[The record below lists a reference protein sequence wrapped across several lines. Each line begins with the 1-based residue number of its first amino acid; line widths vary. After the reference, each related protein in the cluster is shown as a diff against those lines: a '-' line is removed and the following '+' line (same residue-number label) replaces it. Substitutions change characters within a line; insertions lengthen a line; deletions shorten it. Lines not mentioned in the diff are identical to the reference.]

1 MDIDSRIFFN
11 LFVVL
16 ILLLANAFFVASEFA
31 LVSVRQTRML
41 QLSKEGNTTA
51 TIAIHA
57 LEHLDRY
64 IAAVQLGI
72 TISSIGIGWVGEGA
86 IAKLIEPLFGFLP
99 FVGKN
104 IAVHSVSVTIA
115 FSLITLLHVV
125 IGELM
130 PKSIALQYPER
141 TALLVTRP
149 MAFITKIFTPF
160 IFILNGFGNILLKLL
175 HIPPATSTHLS
186 HSAEELELIIDAS
199 CNEGMLNET
208 EKDMLQNVLKF
219 SDLVAKQIM
228 VPRPDMIAIE
238 SILTLEE
245 IEKIVSENQ
254 YTRYP
259 VYEEDLDHVIGILH
273 VKDLYAFRRSE
284 NKEFNI
290 HELLREPLLVPET
303 VNMDQLVRDFKTTKN
318 QLAIVID
325 EFGGTSGLITLED
338 VLEEIFGEV
347 QDEFDEEEADI
358 KQIGED
364 EYIANAML
372 RLDELEEMFE
382 LNHIEEDDVDTIAGI
397 VVKELGRIAELNDT
411 VVYEGL
417 EFTVLEIDG
426 ARITKLKIKK
436 LPQLVETQEENVNKA

>member
-41 QLSKEGNTTA
+41 QLSKEGNATA

-86 IAKLIEPLFGFLP
+86 IAKLIEPLFSFLP
-99 FVGKN
+99 IVGKN
-104 IAVHSVSVTIA
+104 IAVHSVSATLA
-115 FSLITLLHVV
+115 FALITLLHVV

-175 HIPPATSTHLS
+175 HIPPATSTHIS

-228 VPRPDMIAIE
+228 VPRPDMVAIE
-238 SILTLEE
+238 SIMSLDE
-245 IEKIVSENQ
+245 IETIVSENQ

-284 NKEFNI
+284 RKEFNI

-303 VNMDQLVRDFKTTKN
+303 VKMDQLVRDFKTTKN
-318 QLAIVID
+318 QIAIVID
-325 EFGGTSGLITLED
+325 EFGGTSGLISLED

-358 KQIGED
+358 KQISDD

-382 LNHIEEDDVDTIAGI
+382 LDHIDEDDVDTIAGI

-411 VVYEGL
+411 VVFSGL
-417 EFTVLEIDG
+417 EFTVVEIDG

-436 LPQLVETQEENVNKA
+436 LPLVVEPQEENANKA

>member
-1 MDIDSRIFFN
+1 MDIDNKIIFN
-11 LFVVL
+11 LIIVV

-31 LVSVRQTRML
+31 LVSVRQSRIL

-51 TIAIHA
+51 EIAIHA

-86 IAKLIEPLFGFLP
+86 IAKLIEPLFSFLP
-99 FVGKN
+99 FIGKD
-104 IAVHSVSVTIA
+104 IAVHSVSVTLA
-115 FSLITLLHVV
+115 FALITLLHVV

-141 TALLVTRP
+141 TALFVTRP

-175 HIPPATSTHLS
+175 KIPPATGTHLS
-186 HSAEELELIIDAS
+186 HSAEELNIIIDAS

-219 SDLVAKQIM
+219 TDLVAKQIM

-238 SILTLEE
+238 SIMSLDE
-245 IEKIVSENQ
+245 IEAIVSENQ

-273 VKDLYAFRRSE
+273 VKDLYALRRT
-284 NKEFNI
+284 NGEFNI
-290 HELLREPLLVPET
+290 HNLLREPLLVPET
-303 VNMDQLVRDFKTTKN
+303 VKMDQLVRDFKTTKN

-358 KQIGED
+358 RQIGED
-364 EYIANAML
+364 EYIVNAKL
-372 RLDELEEMFE
+372 RLDELEEMFDIGR
-382 LNHIEEDDVDTIAGI
+382 IEEEDVETVAGI
-397 VVKELGRIAELNDT
+397 VVKELGRIAELKDK
-411 VVYEGL
+411 VVYKGL
-417 EFTVLEIDG
+417 EFTVIEIDG
-426 ARITKLKIKK
+426 ARILKLKIKK
-436 LPQLVETQEENVNKA
+436 LAQEPQDVEENQNKA

>member
-1 MDIDSRIFFN
+1 MDIDIRIFFN
-11 LFVVL
+11 LFVVV

-31 LVSVRQTRML
+31 LVSVRQSRML
-41 QLSKEGNTTA
+41 QLSKEGNSTA

-72 TISSIGIGWVGEGA
+72 TISSLGIGWVGEGA
-86 IAKLIEPLFGFLP
+86 VAKLIEPLFNFLP
-99 FVGKN
+99 VLGKN

-141 TALLVTRP
+141 TALMVTRP

-160 IFILNGFGNILLKLL
+160 IFILNGFGNILLKIL
-175 HIPPATSTHLS
+175 HVPPASSTHLS

-228 VPRPDMIAIE
+228 VPRPDMVAIE
-238 SILTLEE
+238 SIMSLEE

-273 VKDLYAFRRSE
+273 VKDLYAFRRTE

-290 HELLREPLLVPET
+290 HALLREPLLVPET
-303 VNMDQLVRDFKTTKN
+303 VKMEQLVRDFKTTKN

-325 EFGGTSGLITLED
+325 EFGGTAGLITLED

-347 QDEFDEEEADI
+347 QDEFDEEETDI
-358 KQIGED
+358 KQVSED

-372 RLDELEEMFE
+372 RLDELEEFFE
-382 LNHIEEDDVDTIAGI
+382 LSHIDEDDVDTIAGI
-397 VVKELGRIAELNDT
+397 VVKELGRIAEINDT
-411 VVYEGL
+411 VVFAGL
-417 EFTVLEIDG
+417 EFTVVEIDG

-436 LPQLVETQEENVNKA
+436 LPVEVEHQEENANKS

>member
-1 MDIDSRIFFN
+1 MDIDSTVIFN
-11 LFVVL
+11 LFIVV
-16 ILLLANAFFVASEFA
+16 ILLMANAFFVASEFA
-31 LVSVRQTRML
+31 LVSVRQTRIL
-41 QLSKEGNTTA
+41 QLSKEGNSTA
-51 TIAIHA
+51 RIAIHA
-57 LEHLDRY
+57 LEHLDKY

-86 IAKLIEPLFGFLP
+86 IAKLIQPLFAFWPFL
-99 FVGKN
+99 GKD

-141 TALLVTRP
+141 TTLFVTRP

-160 IFILNGFGNILLKLL
+160 IFILNGLGNMLLKMVNVS
-175 HIPPATSTHLS
+175 PATGTHLS
-186 HSAEELELIIDAS
+186 HSAEELNIIIDAS

-219 SDLVAKQIM
+219 TDLVAKQIM

-238 SILTLEE
+238 SIMTLEE
-245 IEKIVSENQ
+245 IEKVISENQ

-273 VKDLYAFRRSE
+273 VKDLYNLRRT
-284 NKEFNI
+284 NGEFNI
-290 HELLREPLLVPET
+290 HNLLREPLLVPET
-303 VNMDQLVRDFKTTKN
+303 VKMDQLVRDFKTTKN

-358 KQIGED
+358 KQIDEN
-364 EYIANAML
+364 EYIVNAML
-372 RLDELEEMFE
+372 RVDELEEMFE
-382 LNHIEEDDVDTIAGI
+382 LPDLEEEDVDTVAGI

-411 VVYEGL
+411 VVYQGL
-417 EFTVLEIDG
+417 EFTVIEIDG
-426 ARITKLKIKK
+426 ARIMKLKIKK
-436 LPQLVETQEENVNKA
+436 LVPDSVLEEENNK

>member
-1 MDIDSRIFFN
+1 MDIDNKIIFN
-11 LFVVL
+11 LIIVV

-31 LVSVRQTRML
+31 LVSVRQSRIL

-51 TIAIHA
+51 EIAIHA

-86 IAKLIEPLFGFLP
+86 IAKLIEPLFSFLP
-99 FVGKN
+99 FIGKD
-104 IAVHSVSVTIA
+104 IAVHSVSVTLA
-115 FSLITLLHVV
+115 FALITLLHVV

-141 TALLVTRP
+141 TALFVTRP

-175 HIPPATSTHLS
+175 KIPPATGTHLS
-186 HSAEELELIIDAS
+186 HSAEELNIIIDAS

-219 SDLVAKQIM
+219 TDLVAKQIM

-238 SILTLEE
+238 SIMSLDE
-245 IEKIVSENQ
+245 IEAIVSENQ

-273 VKDLYAFRRSE
+273 VKDLYALRRT
-284 NKEFNI
+284 NGEFNI
-290 HELLREPLLVPET
+290 HNLLREPLLVPET
-303 VNMDQLVRDFKTTKN
+303 VKMDQLVRDFKTTKN

-358 KQIGED
+358 RQIGED
-364 EYIANAML
+364 EYIVNAKL
-372 RLDELEEMFE
+372 RLDELEEMFDIGR
-382 LNHIEEDDVDTIAGI
+382 IEEEDVETVAGI
-397 VVKELGRIAELNDT
+397 VVKELGRIAELKDK
-411 VVYEGL
+411 VVYKGL
-417 EFTVLEIDG
+417 EFTVIEIDG
-426 ARITKLKIKK
+426 ARILKLKIKK
-436 LPQLVETQEENVNKA
+436 LAQEPQDAEENQNKA

>member
-1 MDIDSRIFFN
+1 
-11 LFVVL
+11 
-16 ILLLANAFFVASEFA
+16 
-31 LVSVRQTRML
+31 ML
-41 QLSKEGNTTA
+41 QLSKEGNSTA

-72 TISSIGIGWVGEGA
+72 TISSLGIGWCGEGA
-86 IAKLIEPLFGFLP
+86 LAKLIAPLFSFLP
-99 FVGKN
+99 VGKD

-130 PKSIALQYPER
+130 PKSIALQYPEK
-141 TALLVTRP
+141 TTLFVTRP
-149 MAFITKIFTPF
+149 MAVITKLFTPF
-160 IFILNGFGNILLKLL
+160 IFILNGFGNLLLRML
-175 HIPPATSTHLS
+175 RIPPATSTHVS
-186 HSAEELELIIDAS
+186 HSAEELNLIIDAS

-238 SILTLEE
+238 SIMTLDE
-245 IEKIVSENQ
+245 IEQIVSEYQ

-273 VKDLYAFRRSE
+273 VKDLYALRRA

-290 HELLREPLLVPET
+290 HDLLREPLLVPET
-303 VNMDQLVRDFKTTKN
+303 VKMDQLVRDFKTTKN

-358 KQIGED
+358 KQISED
-364 EYIANAML
+364 EYIVNAML
-372 RLDELEEMFE
+372 RIDELEEMFE
-382 LNHIEEDDVDTIAGI
+382 LGNLEEEDVDTVAGI
-397 VVKELGRIAELNDT
+397 VVKELGRIAEVND
-411 VVYEGL
+411 VVIYEGL
-417 EFTVLEIDG
+417 EFTVIEIDG
-426 ARITKLKIKK
+426 ARIMKLKIKK
-436 LPQLVETQEENVNKA
+436 LPQVAKESEENN

>member
-1 MDIDSRIFFN
+1 MDIDSTVIFN
-11 LFVVL
+11 LFIVI
-16 ILLLANAFFVASEFA
+16 ILLMANAFFVASEFA
-31 LVSVRQTRML
+31 LVSVRQTRIL
-41 QLSKEGNTTA
+41 QLSKEGNSTA
-51 TIAIHA
+51 KIAIHA
-57 LEHLDRY
+57 LEHLDKY

-86 IAKLIEPLFGFLP
+86 IAKLIAPMFSFWPFL
-99 FVGKN
+99 GKD

-141 TALLVTRP
+141 TTLFVTRP

-160 IFILNGFGNILLKLL
+160 IFILNGFGNMLLKLVNVS
-175 HIPPATSTHLS
+175 PATGTHLS
-186 HSAEELELIIDAS
+186 HSAEELNIIIDAS

-219 SDLVAKQIM
+219 TDLVAKQIM
-228 VPRPDMIAIE
+228 VPRPDMVAIE
-238 SILTLEE
+238 SIMTLEE
-245 IEKIVSENQ
+245 IEKVISENQ

-273 VKDLYAFRRSE
+273 VKDLYNLRRT
-284 NKEFNI
+284 NGEFNI
-290 HELLREPLLVPET
+290 HNLLREPLLVPET
-303 VNMDQLVRDFKTTKN
+303 VKMDQLVRDFKTTKN

-358 KQIGED
+358 KQIDEN
-364 EYIANAML
+364 EYIVNAML
-372 RLDELEEMFE
+372 RVDELEEMFE
-382 LNHIEEDDVDTIAGI
+382 LPDLEEEDVDTVAGI

-411 VVYEGL
+411 VVYQGL
-417 EFTVLEIDG
+417 EFTVIEIDG
-426 ARITKLKIKK
+426 ARIMKLKIKK
-436 LPQLVETQEENVNKA
+436 LVPDSVLEEENNK

>member
-1 MDIDSRIFFN
+1 MDIDNKIIFN
-11 LFVVL
+11 LIIVV

-31 LVSVRQTRML
+31 LVSVRQSRIL

-51 TIAIHA
+51 EIAIHA

-86 IAKLIEPLFGFLP
+86 IAKLIEPLFSFLP
-99 FVGKN
+99 FIGKD
-104 IAVHSVSVTIA
+104 IAVHSVSVTLA
-115 FSLITLLHVV
+115 FALITLLHVV

-141 TALLVTRP
+141 TALFVTRP

-175 HIPPATSTHLS
+175 KIPPATGTHLS
-186 HSAEELELIIDAS
+186 HSAEELNIIIDAS

-219 SDLVAKQIM
+219 TDLVAKQIM

-238 SILTLEE
+238 SIMSLDE
-245 IEKIVSENQ
+245 IEAIVSENQ

-273 VKDLYAFRRSE
+273 VKDLYALRRT
-284 NKEFNI
+284 NGEFNI
-290 HELLREPLLVPET
+290 HNLLREPLLVPET
-303 VNMDQLVRDFKTTKN
+303 VKMDQLVRDFKTTKN

-358 KQIGED
+358 RQIGED
-364 EYIANAML
+364 EYIVNAKL
-372 RLDELEEMFE
+372 RLDELEEMFDIGR
-382 LNHIEEDDVDTIAGI
+382 IEEEDVETVAGI
-397 VVKELGRIAELNDT
+397 VVKELGRIAELKDK
-411 VVYEGL
+411 VVYKGL
-417 EFTVLEIDG
+417 EFTVIEIDG
-426 ARITKLKIKK
+426 ARILKLKINK
-436 LPQLVETQEENVNKA
+436 LAQEPQDVEENQNKA

>member
-1 MDIDSRIFFN
+1 MLIDSTIAFN
-11 LFVVL
+11 LIIVV
-16 ILLLANAFFVASEFA
+16 ILLFANAFFVASEFA

-41 QLSKEGNTTA
+41 QLSKEGNSTA

-72 TISSIGIGWVGEGA
+72 TISSLGIGWCGEGA
-86 IAKLIEPLFGFLP
+86 LAKLIAPLFSFLP
-99 FVGKN
+99 VGKD

-130 PKSIALQYPER
+130 PKSIALQYPEK
-141 TALLVTRP
+141 TTLFVTRP
-149 MAFITKIFTPF
+149 MAVITKLFTPF
-160 IFILNGFGNILLKLL
+160 IFILNGFGNLLLRML
-175 HIPPATSTHLS
+175 RIPPATSTHVS
-186 HSAEELELIIDAS
+186 HSAEELNLIIDAS

-238 SILTLEE
+238 SIMTLDE
-245 IEKIVSENQ
+245 IEQIVSEYQ

-273 VKDLYAFRRSE
+273 VKDLYALRRA

-290 HELLREPLLVPET
+290 HDLLREPLLVPET
-303 VNMDQLVRDFKTTKN
+303 VKMDQLVRDFKTTKN

-358 KQIGED
+358 KQISED
-364 EYIANAML
+364 EYIVNAML
-372 RLDELEEMFE
+372 RIDELEEMFE
-382 LNHIEEDDVDTIAGI
+382 LGNLEEEDVDTVAGI
-397 VVKELGRIAELNDT
+397 VVKELGRIAEVND
-411 VVYEGL
+411 VVIYEGL
-417 EFTVLEIDG
+417 EFTVIEIDG
-426 ARITKLKIKK
+426 ARIMKLKIKK
-436 LPQLVETQEENVNKA
+436 LPQVAKESEENN

>member
-1 MDIDSRIFFN
+1 MDIDNKIIFN
-11 LFVVL
+11 LIIVV

-31 LVSVRQTRML
+31 LVSVRQSRIL

-51 TIAIHA
+51 EIAIHA

-86 IAKLIEPLFGFLP
+86 IAKLIEPLFSFLP
-99 FVGKN
+99 FIGKD
-104 IAVHSVSVTIA
+104 IAVHSVSVTLA
-115 FSLITLLHVV
+115 FALITLLHVV

-141 TALLVTRP
+141 TALFVTRP

-175 HIPPATSTHLS
+175 KIPPATGTHLS
-186 HSAEELELIIDAS
+186 HSAEELNIIIDAS

-219 SDLVAKQIM
+219 TDLVAKQIM

-238 SILTLEE
+238 SIMSLDE
-245 IEKIVSENQ
+245 IEAIVSENQ

-273 VKDLYAFRRSE
+273 VKDLYALRRT
-284 NKEFNI
+284 NGEFNI
-290 HELLREPLLVPET
+290 HNLLREPLLVPET
-303 VNMDQLVRDFKTTKN
+303 VKMDQLVRDFKTTKN

-358 KQIGED
+358 RQIGED
-364 EYIANAML
+364 EYIVNAKL
-372 RLDELEEMFE
+372 RLDELEEMFDIGR
-382 LNHIEEDDVDTIAGI
+382 IEEEDVETVAGI
-397 VVKELGRIAELNDT
+397 VVKELGRIAELKDK
-411 VVYEGL
+411 VVYKGL
-417 EFTVLEIDG
+417 EFTVIEIDG
-426 ARITKLKIKK
+426 ARILKLKINK
-436 LPQLVETQEENVNKA
+436 LAQEPQDAEENQNKA

>member
-1 MDIDSRIFFN
+1 MDIDIRIFFN
-11 LFVVL
+11 LFVVV

-31 LVSVRQTRML
+31 LVSVRQSRML
-41 QLSKEGNTTA
+41 QLSKEGNSTA

-99 FVGKN
+99 FLGKN

-141 TALLVTRP
+141 TALMVTRP

-160 IFILNGFGNILLKLL
+160 IFILNGFGNILLKIL
-175 HIPPATSTHLS
+175 HVPPASSTHLS

-228 VPRPDMIAIE
+228 VPRPDMVAIE
-238 SILTLEE
+238 SIMSLEE

-273 VKDLYAFRRSE
+273 VKDLYAFRRTE

-290 HELLREPLLVPET
+290 HTLLREPLLVPET
-303 VNMDQLVRDFKTTKN
+303 VKMEQLVRDFKTTKN

-325 EFGGTSGLITLED
+325 EFGGTAGLITLED

-358 KQIGED
+358 KQVSED

-372 RLDELEEMFE
+372 RLDELEEFFE
-382 LNHIEEDDVDTIAGI
+382 LSHIDEDDVDTIAGI
-397 VVKELGRIAELNDT
+397 VVKELGRIAEINDT
-411 VVYEGL
+411 VVFAGL
-417 EFTVLEIDG
+417 EFTVVEIDG

-436 LPQLVETQEENVNKA
+436 LPVEAEQQEENVNKS

>member
-1 MDIDSRIFFN
+1 MDIDSRIIFN
-11 LFVVL
+11 LFVVV

-31 LVSVRQTRML
+31 LVSVRQTRMM

-99 FVGKN
+99 FLGKN

-141 TALLVTRP
+141 TALFVTRP

-160 IFILNGFGNILLKLL
+160 IFILNGFGNVLLRLL
-175 HIPPATSTHLS
+175 HIPPASSVHLS

-228 VPRPDMIAIE
+228 VPRPDMVAIE
-238 SILTLEE
+238 SVMSLEE

-259 VYEEDLDHVIGILH
+259 VYEEDLDHVTGILH
-273 VKDLYAFRRSE
+273 VKDLYAFRRE
-284 NKEFNI
+284 DNKEFNI

-303 VNMDQLVRDFKTTKN
+303 VKMDQLVRDFKTTKN
-318 QLAIVID
+318 QLAIVVD

-358 KQIGED
+358 KQVSED

-372 RLDELEEMFE
+372 RLDELEEFFE
-382 LNHIEEDDVDTIAGI
+382 LNHIDEDDVDTIAGI

-417 EFTVLEIDG
+417 EFTVIEIDG

-436 LPQLVETQEENVNKA
+436 LPQAIEPQEENVNKA

>member
-11 LFVVL
+11 LFVVV

-160 IFILNGFGNILLKLL
+160 IFILNGFGNILLKIL

-228 VPRPDMIAIE
+228 VPRPDMVAIE
-238 SILTLEE
+238 SIMSLEE
-245 IEKIVSENQ
+245 IEKVVSENQ

-273 VKDLYAFRRSE
+273 VKDLYSFRRTE

-290 HELLREPLLVPET
+290 QELLREPLLVPET
-303 VNMDQLVRDFKTTKN
+303 VRMDQLVCDFKTTKN
-318 QLAIVID
+318 QLAIVVD

-364 EYIANAML
+364 EFIANAML
-372 RLDELEEMFE
+372 RLDELEEFFE

-417 EFTVLEIDG
+417 QFTVIEIDG

-436 LPQLVETQEENVNKA
+436 LPQIVEQTEENTNKA

>member
-1 MDIDSRIFFN
+1 MLIDSTIAFN
-11 LFVVL
+11 LIIVV
-16 ILLLANAFFVASEFA
+16 ILLFANAFFVASEFA

-41 QLSKEGNTTA
+41 QLSKEGNSTA

-72 TISSIGIGWVGEGA
+72 TISSLGIGWCGEGA
-86 IAKLIEPLFGFLP
+86 LAKLIAPLFSFLP
-99 FVGKN
+99 VGKD

-115 FSLITLLHVV
+115 FSLITFLHVV

-130 PKSIALQYPER
+130 PKSIALQYPEK
-141 TALLVTRP
+141 TTLFVTRP
-149 MAFITKIFTPF
+149 MAVITKLFTPF
-160 IFILNGFGNILLKLL
+160 IFILNGFGNLLLRML
-175 HIPPATSTHLS
+175 RIPPATSTHVS
-186 HSAEELELIIDAS
+186 HSAEELNLIIDAS

-238 SILTLEE
+238 SIMTLDE
-245 IEKIVSENQ
+245 IEQIVSEYQ

-273 VKDLYAFRRSE
+273 VKDLYALRRA

-290 HELLREPLLVPET
+290 HDLLREPLLVPET
-303 VNMDQLVRDFKTTKN
+303 VKMDQLVRDFKTTKN

-358 KQIGED
+358 KQISED
-364 EYIANAML
+364 EYIVNAML
-372 RLDELEEMFE
+372 RIDELEEMFE
-382 LNHIEEDDVDTIAGI
+382 LGNIEEEDVDTVAGI
-397 VVKELGRIAELNDT
+397 VVKELGRIAEVND
-411 VVYEGL
+411 VVIYEGL
-417 EFTVLEIDG
+417 EFTVIEIDG
-426 ARITKLKIKK
+426 ARIMKLKIKK
-436 LPQLVETQEENVNKA
+436 LPQVAKESEENN

>member
-1 MDIDSRIFFN
+1 MEIDSSIAFN
-11 LFVVL
+11 LIVVV
-16 ILLLANAFFVASEFA
+16 ILLFANAFFVASEFA

-41 QLSKEGNTTA
+41 QLSKEGNSTA
-51 TIAIHA
+51 KIAIHA
-57 LEHLDRY
+57 LKHLDRY

-72 TISSIGIGWVGEGA
+72 TISSLGIGWCGEGA
-86 IAKLIEPLFGFLP
+86 LAKLIAPLFAFLP
-99 FVGKN
+99 VGKDV
-104 IAVHSVSVTIA
+104 AVHSVSVTIA

-130 PKSIALQYPER
+130 PKSIALQYPEK
-141 TALLVTRP
+141 TTLFVTRP

-160 IFILNGFGNILLKLL
+160 IFILNGFGNLLLRML
-175 HIPPATSTHLS
+175 RIPPATTTHVS
-186 HSAEELELIIDAS
+186 HSAEELNLIIDAS

-228 VPRPDMIAIE
+228 VPRPDMIALE
-238 SILTLEE
+238 SIMTLDE
-245 IEKIVSENQ
+245 IEQVVSEYQ

-273 VKDLYAFRRSE
+273 VKDLYALRRA

-303 VNMDQLVRDFKTTKN
+303 VKMEQLVRDFKTTKN

-347 QDEFDEEEADI
+347 QDEFDEEEADT
-358 KQIGED
+358 KQIGD
-364 EYIANAML
+364 NEYIVNAML
-372 RLDELEEMFE
+372 RVDELEEMFE
-382 LNHIEEDDVDTIAGI
+382 LENIEEEDVDTVAGI
-397 VVKELGRIAELNDT
+397 VVKELGRIAEVND
-411 VVYEGL
+411 VVIYEGL

-426 ARITKLKIKK
+426 ARIMKLKIKK
-436 LPQLVETQEENVNKA
+436 LPQVTSESEESI

>member
-1 MDIDSRIFFN
+1 MEIDSSIAFN
-11 LFVVL
+11 LIVVV
-16 ILLLANAFFVASEFA
+16 ILLFANAFFVASEFA

-41 QLSKEGNTTA
+41 QLSKEGNSTA
-51 TIAIHA
+51 KIAIHA
-57 LEHLDRY
+57 LKHLDRY

-72 TISSIGIGWVGEGA
+72 TISSLGIGWCGEGA
-86 IAKLIEPLFGFLP
+86 LAKLIAPLFAFLP
-99 FVGKN
+99 VGKDV
-104 IAVHSVSVTIA
+104 AVHSVSVTIA

-130 PKSIALQYPER
+130 PKSIALQYPEK
-141 TALLVTRP
+141 TTLFVTRP

-160 IFILNGFGNILLKLL
+160 IFILNGLGNLLLRML
-175 HIPPATSTHLS
+175 RIPPATTTHVS
-186 HSAEELELIIDAS
+186 HSAEELNLIIDAS

-228 VPRPDMIAIE
+228 VPRPDMIALE
-238 SILTLEE
+238 SIMTLDE
-245 IEKIVSENQ
+245 IEQVVSEYQ

-273 VKDLYAFRRSE
+273 VKDLYALRRA

-303 VNMDQLVRDFKTTKN
+303 VKMEQLVRDFKTTKN

-347 QDEFDEEEADI
+347 QDEFDEEEADT
-358 KQIGED
+358 KQIGD
-364 EYIANAML
+364 NEYIVNAML
-372 RLDELEEMFE
+372 RVDELEEMFE
-382 LNHIEEDDVDTIAGI
+382 LENIEEEDVDTVAGI
-397 VVKELGRIAELNDT
+397 VVKELGRIAEVND
-411 VVYEGL
+411 VVIYEGL

-426 ARITKLKIKK
+426 ARIMKLKIKK
-436 LPQLVETQEENVNKA
+436 LPQVTSESEESI

>member
-1 MDIDSRIFFN
+1 MDIDLRILFN
-11 LFVVL
+11 LFVVV

-31 LVSVRQTRML
+31 LVSVRQSRML
-41 QLSKEGNTTA
+41 QLSKEGNSTA

-72 TISSIGIGWVGEGA
+72 TISSLGIGWVGEGA
-86 IAKLIEPLFGFLP
+86 VAKLIEPLFSFLP
-99 FVGKN
+99 FLGKN

-141 TALLVTRP
+141 TALMVTRP

-160 IFILNGFGNILLKLL
+160 IFILNGFGNIFLKLL
-175 HIPPATSTHLS
+175 HVPPASSTHLS

-228 VPRPDMIAIE
+228 VPRPDMVAIE
-238 SILTLEE
+238 SIMSLEE

-273 VKDLYAFRRSE
+273 VKDLYAFRRTE

-290 HELLREPLLVPET
+290 HALLREPLLVPET
-303 VNMDQLVRDFKTTKN
+303 VKMEQLVRDFKTTKN

-325 EFGGTSGLITLED
+325 EFGGTAGLITLED

-347 QDEFDEEEADI
+347 QDEFDEEETDI
-358 KQIGED
+358 KQVSED

-372 RLDELEEMFE
+372 RLDELEEFFE
-382 LNHIEEDDVDTIAGI
+382 LAHIDEDDVDTIAGI
-397 VVKELGRIAELNDT
+397 VVKELGRIAEINDT
-411 VVYEGL
+411 VVFAGL
-417 EFTVLEIDG
+417 EFTVVEIDG

-436 LPQLVETQEENVNKA
+436 LPMEVEQQEENANKS